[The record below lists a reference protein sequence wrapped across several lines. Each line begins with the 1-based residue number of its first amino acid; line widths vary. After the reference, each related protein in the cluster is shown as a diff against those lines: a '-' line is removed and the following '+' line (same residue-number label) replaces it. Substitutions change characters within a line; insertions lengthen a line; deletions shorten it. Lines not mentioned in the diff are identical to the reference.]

1 MRTALFYCAPPNVA
15 SVKART
21 RPKAAD
27 GADMAAQWR
36 MRWQVLE
43 ERLEDVQRAH
53 SALQEQYGE
62 LSADYRHVLNRLW
75 KQSAGLTTR
84 RERG

>member
-1 MRTALFYCAPPNVA
+1 VA

-36 MRWQVLE
+36 MPVHRVLE
-43 ERLEDVQRAH
+43 ERLEDAQRAH